1 MARGR
6 VLDRRI
12 HTNEDLASCPV
23 EARYLYKAMIIHAD
37 DEGRMKASPIFLKAV
52 IFPFDD
58 AIRVDTVKRWRD
70 QLASI
75 GVIKLYAAGGKE
87 YLSHP
92 NWDKWQPLRKDR
104 NRPSD
109 CPADG
114 NQVAT
119 NWQPDVNQMT
129 TPTQPNLTVLNPTQ
143 PNRNALATK
152 DVAHP
157 PAKAV
162 HVQFVEGF
170 QSLYQEITG
179 APFKIDKKH
188 WVIGASLV
196 KNYGIEECV
205 RKVKLLGQL
214 CREKSAWFTEDGFAA
229 FTLETLSNRWN
240 NIIPEAVPLSKE
252 EELLAEL
259 KKREESRVRGDA
271 IIANGSKQTA
281 NR

>member
-6 VLDRRI
+6 VLDKKI
-12 HTNEDLASCPV
+12 HTDEELAKCPV
-23 EARYLYKAMIIHAD
+23 EARYLYQAMIIHSD
-37 DEGRMKASPIFLKAV
+37 DEGRMKASPNFLKAV

-114 NQVAT
+114 EPLST
-119 NWQPDVNQMT
+119 KWQPDVNQLA
-129 TPTQPNLTVLNPTQ
+129 TPTVPNPTEPNLTK
-143 PNRNALATK
+143 PNRNGMATK
-152 DVAHP
+152 SVAP
-157 PAKAV
+157 LSGGPV
-162 HVQFVEGF
+162 HVLFVEGF
-170 QSLYQEITG
+170 QRVYQEVTG
-179 APFKIDKKH
+179 SPFKIDKKH
-188 WVIGASLV
+188 WVIAASLV
-196 KNYGIEECV
+196 GSHGLDECV
-205 RKVKLLGQL
+205 RKVRVLGEL
-214 CREKSAWFTEDGFAA
+214 CQKKSAWFTKDGFGS
-229 FTLETLSNRWN
+229 FTLETLSGKWN

-252 EELLAEL
+252 DELREEL
-259 KKREESRVRGDA
+259 KKREATRVRSDA
-271 IIANGSKQTA
+271 IVNGA
-281 NR
+281 A